1 MSLMDKLQRWDKKS
15 LWEFVHLRKVQ
26 KLNVQIIWPA
36 HYFGDAI
43 TLFTGHSEA
52 AQETGVTF
60 VGSGD
65 TLETFTF

>member
-1 MSLMDKLQRWDKKS
+1 MFK
-15 LWEFVHLRKVQ
+15 
-26 KLNVQIIWPA
+26 
-36 HYFGDAI
+36 FGDAI
-43 TLFTGHSEA
+43 TLFTGNSEA